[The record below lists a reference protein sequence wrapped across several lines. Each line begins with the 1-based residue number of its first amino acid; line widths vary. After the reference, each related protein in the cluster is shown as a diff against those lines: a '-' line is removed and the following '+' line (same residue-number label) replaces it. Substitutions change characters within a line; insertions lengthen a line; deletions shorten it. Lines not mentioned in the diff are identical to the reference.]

1 MKLVWMHGCMDGKE
15 KGERRKIGG
24 TPGCRFFNFF
34 GSSFPSSWFVGR
46 GWTEGK
52 RKSVQWDFA
61 FRRERKVDSV
71 SGDGNE
77 NFI

>member
-1 MKLVWMHGCMDGKE
+1 MS
-15 KGERRKIGG
+15 I
-24 TPGCRFFNFF
+24 FIFF
-34 GSSFPSSWFVGR
+34 GSSFPSSWFVGC